1 METSP
6 QKSLGRIISQRA
18 MQMSNSFPC
27 KIWALGFICGVCITY
42 LFLVA
47 STPLRTAQLGFM
59 YASTS
64 GAIPQNSSF
73 IHLGKG
79 FGYII
84 AILLVGYWLL
94 FLMHVFMLLVS
105 SKIPISV

>member
-6 QKSLGRIISQRA
+6 QKSLERIISQRA

-42 LFLVA
+42 LLLVA
-47 STPLRTAQLGFM
+47 STPFRTAQLGFL
-59 YASTS
+59 YAISS
-64 GAIPQNSSF
+64 GAVSQNSSF
-73 IHLGKG
+73 THLGKE

-84 AILLVGYWLL
+84 TVFCYWLFF
-94 FLMHVFMLLVS
+94 FLDA
-105 SKIPISV
+105 

>member
-6 QKSLGRIISQRA
+6 QKNLERLISQKA

-47 STPLRTAQLGFM
+47 STPFKGVQLVSL
-59 YASTS
+59 YASS
-64 GAIPQNSSF
+64 PGAIAPNSSSLN
-73 IHLGKG
+73 LGKG
-79 FGYII
+79 CLFYCSFISFLLI
-84 AILLVGYWLL
+84 SLFRKVVMILC
-94 FLMHVFMLLVS
+94 FAF
-105 SKIPISV
+105 